1 MDETRPPPV
10 RCADHGRAGDG
21 VGGTKPAHLWCADRA
36 PRPPPVCGP
45 PMKPAY
51 RAGVE
56 GDDDDKGR
64 LRLVVADDVPCDLAP
79 GRVAHHALAD
89 HHVPR
94 DAMQASNK

>member
-1 MDETRPPPV
+1 MWVPGRNPPTSGCGPWV
-10 RCADHGRAGDG
+10 QKW
-21 VGGTKPAHLWCADRA
+21 T
-36 PRPPPVCGP
+36 RPPPVCGP
-45 PMKPAY
+45 SMKPAY

-56 GDDDDKGR
+56 GDDNDKGR
-64 LRLVVADDVPCDLAP
+64 LRLVVADDVPRDLAP